1 MTEQKT
7 RLAFEILARE
17 NSRMLMVYL
26 RSLIRDEAIIDDLF
40 QESMIV
46 AWQKVDE
53 CDRERPFGPWLRG
66 IASRIVMAH
75 YRKQK
80 TIPLAMQESVLSVV
94 DRHFEAINMLAG
106 DTWDDKLAALHEC
119 VDALPVHQMDV
130 IRGRYFDRH
139 KGPHDK
145 RHYHAA
151 ATFQFVTLRKTETE
165 HYTPQQRGGG
175 EGRRDAGATKAFAGY
190 DTDNDGQLTQSELS
204 GRGGSR
210 SAMAGFLKGHAKEI
224 DRDSDGIVSKKEAI
238 SNAERMFQKIDT
250 SGDGEIQP
258 DELEASRRK

>member
-46 AWQKVDE
+46 AWQKLDE

-119 VDALPVHQMDV
+119 VDALPAHQMDV
-130 IRGRYFDRH
+130 IQGRYFDGLRIRIIAGTLNMSVEAC
-139 KGPHDK
+139 KK
-145 RHYHAA
+145 R
-151 ATFQFVTLRKTETE
+151 L
-165 HYTPQQRGGG
+165 QRGRMMLAECLKKKGV
-175 EGRRDAGATKAFAGY
+175 
-190 DTDNDGQLTQSELS
+190 LS
-204 GRGGSR
+204 
-210 SAMAGFLKGHAKEI
+210 A
-224 DRDSDGIVSKKEAI
+224 
-238 SNAERMFQKIDT
+238 AEV
-250 SGDGEIQP
+250 
-258 DELEASRRK
+258 AS

>member
-1 MTEQKT
+1 LTEQKT

-46 AWQKVDE
+46 AWQKLDE

-119 VDALPVHQMDV
+119 VDALPAHQMDV
-130 IRGRYFDRH
+130 IRGRYFDGLPIRMIAGRLNMSVEAC
-139 KGPHDK
+139 KK
-145 RHYHAA
+145 R
-151 ATFQFVTLRKTETE
+151 L
-165 HYTPQQRGGG
+165 QRGRMMLAECLKKKGV
-175 EGRRDAGATKAFAGY
+175 
-190 DTDNDGQLTQSELS
+190 LS
-204 GRGGSR
+204 
-210 SAMAGFLKGHAKEI
+210 A
-224 DRDSDGIVSKKEAI
+224 
-238 SNAERMFQKIDT
+238 AEV
-250 SGDGEIQP
+250 
-258 DELEASRRK
+258 AS